1 LVSLLV
7 RSQIIFSI
15 HCSKANMFI
24 EEDEEEEE
32 ENKIYMIASI
42 HALYYM
48 SVKEKYMIERVEM
61 R

>member
-1 LVSLLV
+1 
-7 RSQIIFSI
+7 
-15 HCSKANMFI
+15 MFI

-48 SVKEKYMIERVEM
+48 SVKEKYMIERKVVCEGQPC
-61 R
+61 